1 MAQTIFRDERE
12 LFSGSKRGGCKAQNN
27 YCSTSVDRISSKVSG
42 SVSKSTCVSSL
53 FHELGS
59 KSDITG
65 VDEGAIGDTAATIFI
80 GGADT
85 VSPFP
90 IKKIYPRAK
99 VFTLRRL
106 QRSARLS

>member
-1 MAQTIFRDERE
+1 
-12 LFSGSKRGGCKAQNN
+12 LFSGSKGGGCKAQND
-27 YCSTSVDRISSKVSG
+27 YCSTFVDRISSKVSG
-42 SVSKSTCVSSL
+42 SVSKSTYVSSFL
-53 FHELGS
+53 HELGS

-65 VDEGAIGDTAATIFI
+65 NDEGAIGDTAATVFI

-90 IKKIYPRAK
+90 IVKIYPRAE

-106 QRSARLS
+106 QRSIRLS